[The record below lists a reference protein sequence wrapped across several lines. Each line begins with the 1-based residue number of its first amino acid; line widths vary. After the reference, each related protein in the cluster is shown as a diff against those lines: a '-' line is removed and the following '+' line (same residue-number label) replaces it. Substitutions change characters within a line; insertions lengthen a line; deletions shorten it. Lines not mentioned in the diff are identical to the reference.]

1 MFVIVCER
9 KPMERV
15 VFLDRSTLKATLRAP
30 AFAHEWH
37 DYAETRSQEVAG
49 RIRDATIVITNKVAV
64 REAALEEAGE
74 LKLIALAATGFD
86 VVDVEACRRRKVS
99 VVNARG
105 YASQSV
111 AEHVFLLMLALR
123 RNLIAYREDVERGL
137 WQKSSQFCLLDHAI
151 VDLHDSTLGIVGY
164 GANGRAVE
172 KLARA
177 FGMRVRISERKEA
190 KSVRDGRASFEETLR
205 ASDVVSLHCPLTPET
220 HHLIGAE
227 ELTMMRES
235 ALLINCGRGALVDE
249 SALIEGLRAGS
260 IAGAGIDVLSEEPP
274 TSSNPLLEAKLPNLI
289 VTPHIAWASTEAMR
303 ILADQIID
311 NLEAFVSGAPQNLVV

>member
-1 MFVIVCER
+1 
-9 KPMERV
+9 MERI
-15 VFLDRSTLKATLRAP
+15 VFLDRSTIKASFRPP
-30 AFAHEWH
+30 AFAHEWQ
-37 DYAETRSQEVAG
+37 DYAETRADEVAE

-64 REAALEEAGE
+64 REAALEAASE

-86 VVDVEACRRRKVS
+86 VVDLEACGRRGVS

-123 RNLIAYREDVERGL
+123 RNLIAYRADVERGL

-151 VDLHDSTLGIVGY
+151 VDLHESTLGIVGY
-164 GANGRAVE
+164 GANARAVE

-177 FGMRVRISERKEA
+177 FGMRVVISERKDA

-220 HHLIGAE
+220 RHLIGAN
-227 ELTMMRES
+227 ELKMMRED

-249 SALIEGLRAGS
+249 AALIEGLRAGS
-260 IAGAGIDVLSEEPP
+260 IAGAGIDVLSAEPP
-274 TSSNPLLEAKLPNLI
+274 TNGNPLLESKLPNLI
-289 VTPHIAWASTEAMR
+289 VTPHVAWASTEAMR

-311 NLEAFVSGAPQNLVV
+311 NLEAFVSGAPQNLVA

>member
-1 MFVIVCER
+1 
-9 KPMERV
+9 MERI
-15 VFLDRSTLKATLRAP
+15 VFLDRGTLKTTLRPP
-30 AFAHEWH
+30 AFAHEWR
-37 DYAETRSQEVAG
+37 DYAETQAQEVAE

-64 REAALEEAGE
+64 RDAALEEAGE

-86 VVDVEACRRRKVS
+86 VVDLEACRRRGVS

-137 WQKSSQFCLLDHAI
+137 WQKSLQFCLLDHTI

-164 GANGRAVE
+164 GENGRAVE
-172 KLARA
+172 KIARA
-177 FGMRVRISERKEA
+177 FGMRVIISERKEA

-205 ASDVVSLHCPLTPET
+205 ASDTLSLHCPLTPET
-220 HHLIGAE
+220 RHLIGAN
-227 ELTMMRES
+227 ELTLMRKN

-249 SALIEGLRAGS
+249 AALIEGLRDEL
-260 IAGAGIDVLSEEPP
+260 IAGAGIDVLSVEPP
-274 TSSNPLLEAKLPNLI
+274 TKGNPLLEAELPNLI

-303 ILADQIID
+303 ILADQLID
-311 NLEAFVSGAPQNLVV
+311 NLEAFAGGAPQNLVT